1 MTISGY
7 TRVANGVPQM
17 RLGDIEFNT
26 NELIN
31 IYNDACDAKVDLLVT
46 PELSLT
52 GYTMADMFHQ
62 RTLLEESM
70 EGLIK
75 LKQYTRSRRP
85 IMVVGLPIL
94 VDDAI
99 YNCAAVLHAGEILG
113 IVPKSYLPTYNEFYE
128 TRWFAKA
135 NMLLSDSV
143 TIDGDEIPMG
153 TDLIFEGI
161 KAPYLKFGVEI
172 CEDLWA
178 PIPPSTHLS
187 IQGAL
192 VIANLS
198 ASNELIAKS
207 DYRKQLVANQSARM
221 MNSYIY
227 TSSGNNESTTDVSYG
242 GHCLIAANG
251 SIISE
256 SKRFSLEPTFIYND
270 IDLEKLEYDRM
281 HTNTFRECKLEETTF
296 ICRKIKFSQVVINRS
311 LSSSIDPHPFVPS
324 NLSRRE
330 HRCAEIFNIQTT
342 ALAKRL
348 THIGKPKAIIG
359 ISGGLDS
366 TLALLVTVKTFDML
380 GRDRSDIIGV
390 TMPGFGTTDR
400 TYTNALELMK
410 SLHITI
416 KEISIRESVIQHFAD
431 IDHDINNHNIT
442 YENSQARERTQIL
455 MDLSN
460 KLGGIVIGTG
470 DLSELA
476 LGWATYNGDH
486 MSMYGVNVS
495 IPKTLV
501 RYLVEWVALKEESR
515 KSKLIL
521 CDILETP
528 VSPELLPPD
537 KDGDISQKTEE
548 VVGPYELH
556 DFYLYYM
563 LRFGFTPK
571 KIYHLAQLAFEGT
584 YDNKTIVKWMKMF
597 YRRFFQQQFKRSA
610 LPDGPKVGSICLSP
624 RGDLRMP
631 SDSNAT
637 TWLNIIEDIERGL
650 ND

>member
-1 MTISGY
+1 M
-7 TRVANGVPQM
+7 
-17 RLGDIEFNT
+17 
-26 NELIN
+26 
-31 IYNDACDAKVDLLVT
+31 
-46 PELSLT
+46 
-52 GYTMADMFHQ
+52 
-62 RTLLEESM
+62 
-70 EGLIK
+70 
-75 LKQYTRSRRP
+75 
-85 IMVVGLPIL
+85 
-94 VDDAI
+94 
-99 YNCAAVLHAGEILG
+99 
-113 IVPKSYLPTYNEFYE
+113 
-128 TRWFAKA
+128 
-135 NMLLSDSV
+135 
-143 TIDGDEIPMG
+143 
-153 TDLIFEGI
+153 
-161 KAPYLKFGVEI
+161 
-172 CEDLWA
+172 
-178 PIPPSTHLS
+178 
-187 IQGAL
+187 QGAL

-207 DYRKQLVANQSARM
+207 DYRKALVSNQSARM
-221 MNSYIY
+221 MNSYVY
-227 TSSGNNESTTDVSYG
+227 TSSGSNESTTDVSYG
-242 GHCLIAANG
+242 GHCLIATNG

-256 SKRFSLEPTFIYND
+256 SSRFSLEPTFIYND
-270 IDLEKLEYDRM
+270 IDLEKLEFDRL
-281 HTNTFRECKLEETTF
+281 HSNTFRECKLEETNF
-296 ICRKIKFSQVVINRS
+296 ICRKIDFTQVVIKRN
-311 LSSSIDPHPFVPS
+311 LLTAVDPHPFVPS
-324 NLSRRE
+324 SLSKRE
-330 HRCAEIFNIQTT
+330 HRCEEIFNIQTSS
-342 ALAKRL
+342 LAKRL

-366 TLALLVTVKTFDML
+366 TLALLVTVKTFDLL
-380 GRDRSDIIGV
+380 GRNRSDIIGV

-400 TYTNALELMK
+400 TYTNAMELMK

-416 KEISIRESVIQHFAD
+416 KEIPIRDSVIQHFKD

-460 KLGGIVIGTG
+460 KFGGIVIGTG

-563 LRFGFTPK
+563 LRFGFKPE
-571 KIYHLAQLAFEGT
+571 KIFNLAVLAFEGT
-584 YDNKTIVKWMKMF
+584 YSKEEIIKWMTLF
-597 YRRFFQQQFKRSA
+597 YKRFFQQQFKRSA

-631 SDSNAT
+631 SDANAT
-637 TWLNIIEDIERGL
+637 TWLQNIENIRI
-650 ND
+650 

>member
-7 TRVANGVPQM
+7 TRVANGVPNI
-17 RLGDIEFNT
+17 RLGDIEFNI

-31 IYNDACDAKVDLLVT
+31 IYDEACEAKVDLLIT
-46 PELSLT
+46 PELSIT

-62 RTLLEESM
+62 RTLLDDSL
-70 EGLIK
+70 EGLQK

-85 IMVVGLPIL
+85 ILIVGLPLL

-99 YNCAAVLHAGEILG
+99 YNCAAVLHAGEIIG
-113 IVPKSYLPTYNEFYE
+113 IIPKSYLPTYNEFYE

-135 NMLLSDSV
+135 NMLLNDHV
-143 TIDGDEIPMG
+143 KINGDNIPMG
-153 TDLIFEGI
+153 TDLIFQGM
-161 KAPYLKFGVEI
+161 KPPYIKFGVEI

-187 IQGAL
+187 LQGAL

-198 ASNELIAKS
+198 ASNDLIAKS
-207 DYRKQLVANQSARM
+207 DYRKQLVASQSARM
-221 MNSYIY
+221 MNSYVY
-227 TSSGNNESTTDVSYG
+227 TSSGSSESSTDVTYG
-242 GHCLIAANG
+242 GHCLIASNG

-256 SKRFSLEPTFIYND
+256 NKRFSLEPTFIYND
-270 IDLEKLEYDRM
+270 IDLEKLEYDRL
-281 HTNTFRECKLEETTF
+281 HSNTFRECKLEETSF
-296 ICRKIKFSQVVINRS
+296 ICRKIDFNQVVIKRS
-311 LSSSIDPHPFVPS
+311 LIDSIDPHPFVPS
-324 NLSRRE
+324 NTSKRE
-330 HRCAEIFNIQTT
+330 KRCKEIFHIQTT

-348 THIGKPKAIIG
+348 THIGSPKAILG

-366 TLALLVTVKTFDML
+366 TLALLVTVKTFDLL
-380 GRDRSDIIGV
+380 GRNRHDIIGV

-400 TYTNALELMK
+400 TYTNAMELMK

-416 KEISIRESVIQHFAD
+416 KEIPIRESILQHFKD
-431 IDHDINNHNIT
+431 IDHDIENHNIT

-460 KLGGIVIGTG
+460 KFDGIVIGTG

-537 KDGDISQKTEE
+537 KDGNITQKTEE
-548 VVGPYELH
+548 VIGPYELH

-563 LRFGFTPK
+563 LRFGFKPE
-571 KIYHLAQLAFEGT
+571 KIYKLAVLAFKGT
-584 YDNKTIVKWMKMF
+584 YSKEEIIKWMKLF
-597 YRRFFQQQFKRSA
+597 YKRFFQQQFKRSA

-631 SDSNAT
+631 SDANAT
-637 TWLNIIEDIERGL
+637 TWLQNIDNIGL
-650 ND
+650 L